1 MRSFKNG
8 IPEWPRYQQ
17 YVRGFNETDMMR
29 RALIILYFV
38 FGVPRIGGIPAVWTV
53 SFGILVG
60 IFTEESAQKW
70 VHNVRERR
78 RWLREIGALVTWEQ
92 VRELTKHDTTE
103 WFLLGNTIKRGY
115 AGWASTWEGGW
126 DAVALYNRRTGALF
140 AVREKIWDVVKRK
153 GDEWRIPTHEGGEVS
168 ENEVPERL
176 RELRG
181 PKTRDR
187 AKSRLGRASPGATT
201 LVPTLVTLL
210 DDEDDDVRGAAVGAL
225 GAIGPLA
232 KSAVPALLRIVNA
245 SSRWRSD
252 AARSLGLMGAAASE
266 AVPDLVRIV
275 LDGDSGDL
283 RRAAVGAL
291 ARMEPDA
298 DAVPAFVQIFRV
310 PELRSEIYCAQ
321 LALAWIPIGPVAL
334 TAFDQ

>member
-1 MRSFKNG
+1 MRSRC
-8 IPEWPRYQQ
+8 I
-17 YVRGFNETDMMR
+17 T
-29 RALIILYFV
+29 
-38 FGVPRIGGIPAVWTV
+38 
-53 SFGILVG
+53 
-60 IFTEESAQKW
+60 
-70 VHNVRERR
+70 
-78 RWLREIGALVTWEQ
+78 
-92 VRELTKHDTTE
+92 
-103 WFLLGNTIKRGY
+103 
-115 AGWASTWEGGW
+115 
-126 DAVALYNRRTGALF
+126 RRTGALF

-168 ENEVPERL
+168 ENEVSELL

-275 LDGDSGDL
+275 LDGDSGDSGDLAACGRWGSGKNGARRRCGPGFRSSLSRSRASKLNLL
-283 RRAAVGAL
+283 RPTRTSANGRCGQECDPC
-291 ARMEPDA
+291 ARR
-298 DAVPAFVQIFRV
+298 ICR
-310 PELRSEIYCAQ
+310 RICR
-321 LALAWIPIGPVAL
+321 
-334 TAFDQ
+334 

>member
-1 MRSFKNG
+1 MMRSFKNG

-126 DAVALYNRRTGALF
+126 DAVALYNLKF
-140 AVREKIWDVVKRK
+140 
-153 GDEWRIPTHEGGEVS
+153 P
-168 ENEVPERL
+168 
-176 RELRG
+176 
-181 PKTRDR
+181 
-187 AKSRLGRASPGATT
+187 ASNP
-201 LVPTLVTLL
+201 
-210 DDEDDDVRGAAVGAL
+210 
-225 GAIGPLA
+225 
-232 KSAVPALLRIVNA
+232 
-245 SSRWRSD
+245 
-252 AARSLGLMGAAASE
+252 
-266 AVPDLVRIV
+266 
-275 LDGDSGDL
+275 
-283 RRAAVGAL
+283 
-291 ARMEPDA
+291 
-298 DAVPAFVQIFRV
+298 
-310 PELRSEIYCAQ
+310 C
-321 LALAWIPIGPVAL
+321 
-334 TAFDQ
+334 